1 MQLHFKNRR
10 GAFVVI
16 TALLATSAAAMCA
29 IAVDFARIASLRS
42 ELQISADAGAVGG
55 AIQWS
60 PRNYGTGVPTD
71 SAWAYDSAYAFAH
84 RNKAMQDTVRVDSVI
99 IGNWD
104 PALRVFTPAL
114 APLNAVRTVVSR
126 QLTGLF
132 MQGFG
137 VTLPRITAKA
147 TAWGGAPVN
156 TVGCIKPWAIPYPLL
171 MERLNAY
178 LGIQNTTTNL
188 TRPFT
193 ASDLNTLMTMPESAR
208 KFDLHLGNG
217 VLTDPAVDSLSIS
230 GNYQAVELGKYWDA
244 ATQTYANPGP
254 INGAQAYR
262 DDVAGVTCYPLSIGD
277 SLLTN
282 QGLAGSQ
289 NTVAPLS
296 MQANAPYGIC
306 SIIRGFD
313 DNTNQNN
320 SAYGDCLDP
329 DGNVGVSVVSLFY
342 LCSSGCSGSSKV
354 QVKMMASFEIDKVY
368 PQKDLGSN
376 SQWDMAEIKGTF
388 AALSG
393 AGRVGGSSS
402 PLTKIILVQ

>member
-29 IAVDFARIASLRS
+29 LAVDFARIASLRS

-55 AIQWS
+55 AIQWA
-60 PRNYGTGVPTD
+60 PKNYGTGVPTD
-71 SAWAYDSAYAFAH
+71 SAWAHDSAYAYAH
-84 RNKAMQDTVRVDSVI
+84 RNQAMQDTVTVDSVI
-99 IGNWD
+99 IGNWE

-132 MQGFG
+132 LQGFG
-137 VTLPRITAKA
+137 ITLPRIQAKA

-156 TVGCIKPWAIPYPLL
+156 SVGCIKPWAIPYPLL

-178 LGIQNTTTNL
+178 QNIQNTTTNL

-193 ASDLNTLMTMPESAR
+193 STDLNTLMTMPESAR

-217 VLTDPAVDSLSIS
+217 SINDPAVDSLNIS
-230 GNYQAVELGKYWDA
+230 GNYQAVQLGKYWDA

-254 INGAQAYR
+254 VNGAQAYR
-262 DDVAGVTCYPLSIGD
+262 DDVAGVNCYPISIGD

-282 QGLAGSQ
+282 QGLAGPQ

-296 MQANAPYGIC
+296 MQSNSPYGIC
-306 SIIRGFD
+306 STIRGWD
-313 DNTNQNN
+313 DNTNKNS

-329 DGNVGVSVVSLFY
+329 SGNVGVSVVALFY
-342 LCSSGCSGSSKV
+342 LCSTGCTGSSTV
-354 QVKMMASFEIDKVY
+354 QVKMMAAFQIDKVFPAGDGGLT
-368 PQKDLGSN
+368 PQF
-376 SQWDMAEIKGTF
+376 DMAEIRGTF
-388 AALSG
+388 AALGGS
-393 AGRVGGSSS
+393 GRVGGTSS
-402 PLTKIILVQ
+402 PLTKVIIVQ